1 MGAFNDSNSRMG
13 RFVESTTSVFFLLFA
28 IADAWI
34 VSNFPAASSS
44 NCGDDAMISMLKFF
58 LP

>member
-1 MGAFNDSNSRMG
+1 MIVILEWAGLLNRQHLF
-13 RFVESTTSVFFLLFA
+13 FFLLFA

-58 LP
+58 